1 MLQSLKI
8 TFIFSNFWRGGA
20 GIHKQQ
26 FQCFVFSC
34 ATATFIL
41 YWTTRV
47 AMPRLLQRME
57 KDRSGKKENVTL
69 LKLARVKQ
77 MLRQT
82 EVAITLRKNERNYF
96 HIYVKNK
103 HNLLLYFSIYIA
115 FHYLRSTMT
124 SYATPKRIKASQLYA
139 PCA

>member
-1 MLQSLKI
+1 
-8 TFIFSNFWRGGA
+8 
-20 GIHKQQ
+20 
-26 FQCFVFSC
+26 
-34 ATATFIL
+34 
-41 YWTTRV
+41 
-47 AMPRLLQRME
+47 ME
-57 KDRSGKKENVTL
+57 KDRRGKKENVTL
-69 LKLARVKQ
+69 LKLTRVKQ

-124 SYATPKRIKASQLYA
+124 SYVTSLSYRYQSFSHSRI
-139 PCA
+139 